1 MDLIGRALMPL
12 LLLVIASLTV
22 EATAAGT
29 LIEKT
34 VYRVTDEQ
42 GNITFTDQPE
52 ANSGVIERQIVSV
65 INLMRAPVSPKPEDN
80 GAAHSPVTNSGS
92 AASASSIQPYT
103 QAIIVSPREGS
114 TLRNT
119 AGAMTIEL
127 SLIPQLQTGHQ
138 VQLWVDGQRYG
149 SAIKATTL
157 HVANIER
164 GPHQLICHVLNA
176 DGRPVAITAAV
187 SVHVKRPFN
196 RASR

>member
-29 LIEKT
+29 LIETT

-42 GNITFTDQPE
+42 GNIIFTDQPE
-52 ANSGVIERQIVSV
+52 AKSGVIERQIVSV

-119 AGAMTIEL
+119 AGAMTVEL
-127 SLIPQLQTGHQ
+127 SLMPPLQAGHQ

-164 GPHQLICHVLNA
+164 GPHQLICRVLNA
-176 DGRPVAITAAV
+176 DSRPVAITAAV

>member
-12 LLLVIASLTV
+12 LLLVIASLTL

-29 LIEKT
+29 LIDTK

-52 ANSGVIERQIVSV
+52 ANSGVIEQQRVSV
-65 INLMRAPVSPKPEDN
+65 INPMRAPMPPKPDDN
-80 GAAHSPVTNSGS
+80 SAAHSLVVNSGS

-119 AGAMTIEL
+119 AGAMTVEL
-127 SLIPQLQTGHQ
+127 SLMPPLQAGHQ

-164 GPHQLICHVLNA
+164 GPHQLICRVLNA

-196 RASR
+196 RGSR

>member
-12 LLLVIASLTV
+12 LWIIIASLTL
-22 EATAAGT
+22 EATAADT
-29 LIEKT
+29 VIDAT

-65 INLMRAPVSPKPEDN
+65 INLMQASVPLKPDDN
-80 GAAHSPVTNSGS
+80 SAAHSLVVNRDS
-92 AASASSIQPYT
+92 AASVSSIRPYT

-127 SLIPQLQTGHQ
+127 SLMPQLQTGHQ
-138 VQLWVDGQRYG
+138 VQLWVDGQRHG

-157 HVANIER
+157 HVTNIER
-164 GPHQLICHVLNA
+164 GAHQFVCRVVNA
-176 DGRPVAITAAV
+176 DGQTVANTAAV
-187 SVHVKRPFN
+187 TVHVKRPFN
-196 RASR
+196 SRSR

>member
-29 LIEKT
+29 LIETT

-42 GNITFTDQPE
+42 GNIIFTDQPE
-52 ANSGVIERQIVSV
+52 AKSGVIERQIVSV

-119 AGAMTIEL
+119 AGAMTVEL
-127 SLIPQLQTGHQ
+127 SLMPPLQAGHQ

-164 GPHQLICHVLNA
+164 GPHQLICRVLNA

-196 RASR
+196 RGSR

>member
-42 GNITFTDQPE
+42 GNTTFTDQPE
-52 ANSGVIERQIVSV
+52 AKSGVIERQIVSV

-103 QAIIVSPREGS
+103 QAIIVSPIEGS

-127 SLIPQLQTGHQ
+127 SLIPQLQTGH
-138 VQLWVDGQRYG
+138 
-149 SAIKATTL
+149 S
-157 HVANIER
+157 
-164 GPHQLICHVLNA
+164 
-176 DGRPVAITAAV
+176 
-187 SVHVKRPFN
+187 
-196 RASR
+196 

>member
-29 LIEKT
+29 LIETT

-52 ANSGVIERQIVSV
+52 ANSGVIEQQRVSV
-65 INLMRAPVSPKPEDN
+65 INLMRASMPPKPDDN
-80 GAAHSPVTNSGS
+80 SAAHSLVVNSVG

-119 AGAMTIEL
+119 AGAMTVEL
-127 SLIPQLQTGHQ
+127 SLMPPLQAGHQ

-164 GPHQLICHVLNA
+164 GPHQLICRVLNA

-196 RASR
+196 RGSR

>member
-52 ANSGVIERQIVSV
+52 AKGGVIERQIVSV

-103 QAIIVSPREGS
+103 QAIIVSPREGW

-119 AGAMTIEL
+119 AGAMTVEL
-127 SLIPQLQTGHQ
+127 SLMPPLQAGHQ

-164 GPHQLICHVLNA
+164 GPHQLICRVLNA

-196 RASR
+196 RGSR

>member
-29 LIEKT
+29 LIDTK

-52 ANSGVIERQIVSV
+52 ANSGVIEQQRVSV

-119 AGAMTIEL
+119 AGAMTVEL
-127 SLIPQLQTGHQ
+127 SLMPPLQAGHQ

-164 GPHQLICHVLNA
+164 GPHQLICRVLNA
-176 DGRPVAITAAV
+176 DGRPVASTAAV

>member
-12 LLLVIASLTV
+12 LLLVIASLTL

-29 LIEKT
+29 LIDTK

-52 ANSGVIERQIVSV
+52 ANSGVIEQQRVSV
-65 INLMRAPVSPKPEDN
+65 INLMRAPMPPKPDDN
-80 GAAHSPVTNSGS
+80 SAAHSLVVNSGS

-103 QAIIVSPREGS
+103 QAIIVSPIEGS

-127 SLIPQLQTGHQ
+127 SLIPQLQTGHR

-149 SAIKATTL
+149 SAIKAITL

-164 GPHQLICHVLNA
+164 GPHQLICRVLNA
-176 DGRPVAITAAV
+176 DGRPVASTAAV

>member
-12 LLLVIASLTV
+12 LLLVIASLTL

-29 LIEKT
+29 FIDTK

-42 GNITFTDQPE
+42 GNITFTEQPE
-52 ANSGVIERQIVSV
+52 ANSGVIEQQRVSV
-65 INLMRAPVSPKPEDN
+65 INPMRAPMPPKPDDN
-80 GAAHSPVTNSGS
+80 SAAHSLVVNSGS

-103 QAIIVSPREGS
+103 QAIIVSPIEGS

-127 SLIPQLQTGHQ
+127 SLIPQLQTGHR

-149 SAIKATTL
+149 SAIKAITL

-164 GPHQLICHVLNA
+164 GPHQLICRVLNA
-176 DGRPVAITAAV
+176 DGRPVASTAAV

>member
-29 LIEKT
+29 LIETT

-52 ANSGVIERQIVSV
+52 ANSGVIERQRVSV
-65 INLMRAPVSPKPEDN
+65 INLMRAPMPPKPDDN
-80 GAAHSPVTNSGS
+80 SAAHSLVVNSGS

-119 AGAMTIEL
+119 AGAMTVEL
-127 SLIPQLQTGHQ
+127 SLMPPLQAGHQ

-164 GPHQLICHVLNA
+164 GPHQLICRVLNA

-196 RASR
+196 RGSR

>member
-12 LLLVIASLTV
+12 LLLVIASLTL

-29 LIEKT
+29 FIDTK

-52 ANSGVIERQIVSV
+52 ANSGVIEQQRVSV
-65 INLMRAPVSPKPEDN
+65 INLMRAPMPPKPDDN
-80 GAAHSPVTNSGS
+80 SAAHSLVVNSGS

-103 QAIIVSPREGS
+103 QAIIVSPIEGS

-127 SLIPQLQTGHQ
+127 SLIPQLQTGHR

-164 GPHQLICHVLNA
+164 GPHQLICRVLNA

-196 RASR
+196 RGSR